1 MDTTKGADHTIC
13 NRWPPRG
20 VSNEFKG
27 IIFHLDPTDREGLR
41 GESKMQ
47 LLTPNRAT
55 FICLP
60 SIHGILGEVSGTT
73 SQEHATWMADMRTR
87 KERIF
92 IL

>member
-1 MDTTKGADHTIC
+1 MDTNEGADHTIC

-20 VSNEFKG
+20 VSNEFRG

-41 GESKMQ
+41 GESEMQ
-47 LLTPNRAT
+47 LLTPNQAT

-60 SIHGILGEVSGTT
+60 SIHGILGVSGTT
-73 SQEHATWMADMRTR
+73 SEEYGTWMADMWTR
-87 KERIF
+87 KERIS